1 MRYSAKSI
9 PELIA
14 DVISA
19 GKLNVPVKN
28 VVIRIDLIKYYI
40 LSQAPFIYLSSK
52 EFYRLNIYGIWGF
65 RKEDRGEK

>member
-40 LSQAPFIYLSSK
+40 LLSQAPFIYLSSK
-52 EFYRLNIYGIWGF
+52 EFYRLNINIYGIWGF
-65 RKEDRGEK
+65 RHPQI